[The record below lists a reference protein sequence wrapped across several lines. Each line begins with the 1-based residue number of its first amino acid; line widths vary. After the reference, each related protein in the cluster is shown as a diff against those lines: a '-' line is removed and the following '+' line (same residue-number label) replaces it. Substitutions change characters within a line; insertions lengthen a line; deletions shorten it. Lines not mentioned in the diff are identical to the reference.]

1 MNAPDIALGVVRGP
15 AHGVRRRLTARWV
28 VHVAVAVAV
37 IGTINTIRNPGPFLS
52 AWLVVS
58 SFAVLIGVGEYFRFP
73 VEDGR
78 QLAPMTLATGL
89 AFALTSVSWQVDLTH
104 LSPGPIV
111 MVSAIAMLCG
121 ALPHAARGRSLRVE
135 EMAARFLAIF
145 VTALLFRWAPLWSGR
160 TLLEV
165 DATWVGS
172 RWPVAVL
179 LAVIAAIG
187 LFTFLGLSA
196 LVMASRSAGSL
207 RQAFLDEVR
216 SGAGLGLALSA
227 TGALIALAERPLG
240 VLALPLF
247 LVPLVLTQFALR
259 QYAAIRAT
267 YAQTVRVLSRL
278 TEMGGITRA
287 GHPDR
292 VAELC
297 VAVGRDL
304 GLSGRDIRNL
314 ENAALLHDIGQVALR
329 APIPAGATLMAA
341 PADQRRIASDSADIV
356 RKTGLPPEVA
366 IAVEHQAT
374 PYRVV
379 REQRQQVPMLSR
391 IVKVAN
397 AYDDLVG
404 GSIALRR
411 REAAVE
417 RIHLGLGYEYDPR
430 VVDSL
435 VRGLARRH
443 TKGP

>member
-1 MNAPDIALGVVRGP
+1 MNTPETGLGVARWQAVGAPRQ
-15 AHGVRRRLTARWV
+15 LTARWV
-28 VHVAVAVAV
+28 VQAAAVVAL
-37 IGTINTIRNPGPFLS
+37 IGTVNTIRDPEQFLN

-58 SFAVLIGVGEYFRFP
+58 SFAILIGVGEYFRFAI
-73 VEDGR
+73 EDGR

-89 AFALTSVSWQVDLTH
+89 AFALTSVSWNVDLTD
-104 LSPGPIV
+104 LAPGPIV

-121 ALPHAARGRSLRVE
+121 ALPHAARGRSLRLE

-145 VTALLFRWAPLWSGR
+145 VAALLFRWVTLWSGQ

-165 DATWVGS
+165 EATWVGS
-172 RWPVAVL
+172 RWSVAMVL
-179 LAVIAAIG
+179 AAVAAVG
-187 LFTFLGLSA
+187 LFTFLWLSA
-196 LVMASRSAGSL
+196 LVVAAGSAGNL

-278 TEMGGITRA
+278 TEVGGFTRA

-366 IAVEHQAT
+366 VAVEHQAT
-374 PYRVV
+374 PYREV
-379 REQRQQVPMLSR
+379 RERRQRLPMLSR
-391 IVKVAN
+391 IMKVAN

-430 VVDSL
+430 VVDAL
-435 VRGLARRH
+435 VRVLARRH